1 MLHLSDYIEKYGLRP
16 CYSNKEFINEEL
28 VNEKKETEE
37 EKKRIKSIRANL
49 KLLADKKIEEMVKSS
64 KENAKIFT
72 KIKAKKNN
80 KNAIKDDISELIFIN
95 DFVDLYFNMVNY
107 RIIIKDLDTDYS
119 SDENDCIYD

>member
-16 CYSNKEFINEEL
+16 CYSNKELI
-28 VNEKKETEE
+28 NEKKETEE

-64 KENAKIFT
+64 KE
-72 KIKAKKNN
+72 IKAKKNN
-80 KNAIKDDISELIFIN
+80 KNTIKDDISELIFIN
-95 DFVDLYFNMVNY
+95 DFVDSYFNMVNY

>member
-16 CYSNKEFINEEL
+16 CYSNKELINEEL
-28 VNEKKETEE
+28 INEELINEKKETEE

-64 KENAKIFT
+64 KE
-72 KIKAKKNN
+72 IKAKKNN
-80 KNAIKDDISELIFIN
+80 KNTIKDDISELIFIN
-95 DFVDLYFNMVNY
+95 DFVDSYFNMVNY